1 MRSGPDAGIA
11 VCLLAGGEAT
21 RFPGKLERTL
31 SGVPLLRCTYE
42 SVRGIGPVTVS
53 VREMSQAKILEGEPV
68 TVVTDEIAG
77 RGPLEGLI
85 SAFSAIEHPWIF
97 VAAGDAPYAGRELY
111 EALRAAWEAGCEAV
125 VPENAQGT
133 LQPLTAL
140 YERAPFLEAARTPR
154 VRASGAV
161 RRAVEVLR
169 AVRVRNLNER
179 AFFNVNTE
187 ADYRAAS
194 EDTR

>member
-1 MRSGPDAGIA
+1 MRSGPDAGVA
-11 VCLLAGGEAT
+11 VCILAGGEAT

-31 SGVPLLRCTYE
+31 SGVPLLRRTYE

-53 VREMSQAKILEGEPV
+53 VKDASQAKILEGEPV
-68 TVVTDEIAG
+68 TIVVDGTPG

-85 SAFSAIEHPWIF
+85 SAFSVTELPWIF
-97 VAAGDAPYAGRELY
+97 VAAGDAPYAGRELC
-111 EALRAAWEAGCEAV
+111 EALVKAWEGGCEAV
-125 VPENAQGT
+125 VPVNAEGT

-140 YERAPFLEAARTPR
+140 YERAAFLEAARTPD

-161 RRAVEVLR
+161 RRAVEALR

-187 ADYRAAS
+187 ADYRAAN
-194 EDTR
+194 EGTR